1 MNRTLAGIGAAVG
14 LAALAA
20 GCGEKT
26 DVSAVSSDFVV
37 LTKPTG
43 CEKVKDIR
51 KNQWGPSAGEKEYQV
66 FCVQDG
72 GEVLYSRISND
83 AEWTSITVK

>member
-20 GCGEKT
+20 GCGDKT
-26 DVSAVSSDFVV
+26 EVSAIGEKIV
-37 LTKPTG
+37 LARPEG
-43 CEKVKDIR
+43 CEKLTGIGYQIIPGETYDIF
-51 KNQWGPSAGEKEYQV
+51 QLHCE
-66 FCVQDG
+66 QDG
-72 GEVLYSRISND
+72 GLVLYSRKSND